1 MMLFVEVTYLP
12 HEAVIN
18 VGVEFFNFNNPPRVW
33 PHLCALFDPTR
44 TEYSELNSRDWGWRY
59 SDLLRKGDKCH
70 EKGVIFE
77 AKLFIFG
84 TVVA

>member
-44 TEYSELNSRDWGWRY
+44 TEYSELNSRD
-59 SDLLRKGDKCH
+59 
-70 EKGVIFE
+70 
-77 AKLFIFG
+77 
-84 TVVA
+84 